1 MGKLVT
7 GFFGVVVVL
16 ILVLLIAPFLI
27 PVSAYKDEILQQARN
42 ATGREVE
49 MGDDISLALFPSA
62 KLKLSD
68 VLVGNA
74 PTGKAPY
81 FAKIGQ
87 LDVGVDLFAL
97 LGGRVDVQ
105 KFVVS
110 DADLHFETLKDGS
123 GNWEFESSAP
133 ADSPSQN
140 PPQNP
145 SQTPSQTPS
154 QSPSQQPGETP
165 PAPDQKSGSSPK
177 GKPVE
182 NIRLGDIRIENSN
195 VHYYDARGAREDYG
209 NINVKVS
216 LDSLDDPLSLDGSLV
231 YRGQPA
237 TLDVFVEN
245 PRAVTSGGKTAAEIR
260 FKSEMATVAF
270 DGDGVL
276 DPKSQNSI
284 QGKVSADIKSVR
296 QFAAYL
302 GSPIGGTTGFGPL
315 KFSSGLA
322 ANGDSVALSDVD
334 IFFDGMT
341 GKGKMTLDLSGAKP
355 LVTGALNV
363 DVLDFNKF
371 MVGGGSAKGG
381 PLNAPVDLAQAS
393 TWSTDPINFGALNS
407 FNARLNL
414 SAEKVL
420 FGDVKIGKSALN
432 VVQSA
437 GKMTA
442 EIADSPLYDGI
453 GGGRVVINAAPS
465 TPTIESNF
473 HLKAAQMLPFLTD
486 AMKFNKIEGVGTV
499 IYTLRTN
506 GLSERQLISNL
517 SGSGGFNIADGAYR
531 GVDLANM
538 MRTIDQLVGIGI
550 GKDASDEEQK
560 ASEENVGGRK
570 KTDFAELSGTYTVT
584 NGVVRNNDLKMLNP
598 FVRITG
604 AGSVDLPRQHINYR
618 LTPKVVGSI
627 EGQGGNLG
635 ASGLSVPVIVS
646 GPLDNPSFQPDIGAA
661 LGSALFGAPGDSGPA
676 PLESIL
682 NKALGGKKE
691 TSSDKKSPDE
701 SSSDGS
707 TSDGSTSGD
716 TQADDSQP
724 SDTSSTDKSQG
735 QTSDQP
741 EEVDPVELLFDILK
755 DAQKDK

>member
-7 GFFGVVVVL
+7 GFFGLVVLL

-27 PVSAYKDEILQQARN
+27 PVSAFKDQILEQARD

-49 MGDDISLALFPSA
+49 MGDDMSLSLFPSA

-74 PTGKAPY
+74 PAGEAPY

-97 LGGRVDVQ
+97 LGGRVDVDR
-105 KFVVS
+105 FVVS

-123 GNWEFESSAP
+123 GNWEFERATPAGDRTPGAP
-133 ADSPSQN
+133 DSV
-140 PPQNP
+140 PPQD
-145 SQTPSQTPS
+145 TPQDTNEG
-154 QSPSQQPGETP
+154 PSQQ
-165 PAPDQKSGSSPK
+165 SGSSSPAP
-177 GKPVE
+177 GRTPDSPERSQQIE

-195 VHYYDARGAREDYG
+195 VHYYDAAGVRTDYG
-209 NINVKVS
+209 DINVKVS

-237 TLDVFVEN
+237 NLDVFIEN
-245 PRAVTSGGKTAAEIR
+245 PRAVTVGGETKAEIQ
-260 FKSEMATVAF
+260 FKSEMATIAF
-270 DGDGVL
+270 DGRGVL
-276 DPKSQNSI
+276 DPKSKNAI
-284 QGKVSADIKSVR
+284 QGNVSADIKSVR

-302 GSPIGGTTGFGPL
+302 GNPIGGTTGFGAL
-315 KFSSGLA
+315 KFSSGVA
-322 ANGDSVALSDVD
+322 ANGDRVALSDVD

-341 GKGKMTLDLSGAKP
+341 GNGEMALDLSGAKP
-355 LVTGALNV
+355 LVTGTLNV

-371 MVGGGSAKGG
+371 MVGGGSARGG
-381 PLNAPVDLAQAS
+381 PLHAPVDLAQAS

-407 FNARLNL
+407 FDARLNL
-414 SAEKVL
+414 STDKVL

-442 EIADSPLYDGI
+442 EIADSPLYNGF
-453 GGGRVVINAAPS
+453 GGGRLVIDGARG
-465 TPTIESNF
+465 TPTIESHF
-473 HLKAAQMLPFLTD
+473 HLKGAEMLGFLTD
-486 AMKFNKIEGVGTV
+486 AMKFNKIEGVGSV
-499 IYTLRTN
+499 VYTLRTS
-506 GLSERQLISNL
+506 GLSEQQLISNL
-517 SGSGGFNIADGAYR
+517 SGSGGFNIIDGAYR

-538 MRTIDQLVGIGI
+538 MRSIDKLVGLGI

-570 KTDFAELSGTYTVT
+570 KTDFAELSGTYTV
-584 NGVVRNNDLKMLNP
+584 NGGVVRNADLQMLNP
-598 FVRITG
+598 FVRVSGTG
-604 AGSVDLPRQHINYR
+604 SIDLPRQTISYR

-627 EGQGGNLG
+627 EGQGGNMG

-646 GPLDNPSFQPDIGAA
+646 GPLDNPSFRPDLGAA
-661 LGSALFGAPGDSGPA
+661 LGSALFGAPGSTGPA

-691 TSSDKKSPDE
+691 APLDE
-701 SSSDGS
+701 SSPEESPPENLSD
-707 TSDGSTSGD
+707 T
-716 TQADDSQP
+716 DDSQ
-724 SDTSSTDKSQG
+724 SDARE
-735 QTSDQP
+735 QP
-741 EEVDPVELLFDILK
+741 NEIDPVELLFDILNES
-755 DAQKDK
+755 QNTEE